1 MVSLEILSIHTCFN
15 FLVSMV
21 MGVVNFLVL
30 LISFLYHIF
39 FSDANTNNL
48 LVAIRSVI
56 LRFKLDTGLMFNLS
70 DGGRSR

>member
-1 MVSLEILSIHTCFN
+1 MF
-15 FLVSMV
+15 
-21 MGVVNFLVL
+21 MGVVNFLVF

-56 LRFKLDTGLMFNLS
+56 LCFKLDTGLMFNLS

>member
-1 MVSLEILSIHTCFN
+1 MF
-15 FLVSMV
+15 
-21 MGVVNFLVL
+21 MGVVKFLVF

-56 LRFKLDTGLMFNLS
+56 LCFKLDTGLMFNVS